1 MSDLYADIVVREK
14 RLPPVFQQLGIF
26 FEFQIDVLAV
36 DIGTDQ
42 YVAVAQLL
50 GDRERLGC
58 DDGVY
63 SADFVAHF
71 PADLEQVVR
80 RHFDFVTS
88 FLHLTAF

>member
-1 MSDLYADIVVREK
+1 MPDLYADVVVREK
-14 RLPPVFQQLGIF
+14 RLLPVLQQLGILL
-26 FEFQIDVLAV
+26 EFQIDVLAV